1 MMTNPHDWLH
11 WRKRCHSSFQMI
23 RNQFFLSLFC
33 FSLCFFLTFFS
44 PKAIWTVE
52 VCICYKLENTAVNV
66 CVLKPASASFMN
78 PIIQNLPHKWLT
90 YGDVSKH
97 YLSWHQAGT
106 LEKPVLKKHPYSLGI
121 FITTKRKR
129 PNQETWLHAL

>member
-1 MMTNPHDWLH
+1 MTDCTGENAVTLLPRW
-11 WRKRCHSSFQMI
+11 SEISFS
-23 RNQFFLSLFC
+23 FPCSV
-33 FSLCFFLTFFS
+33 SLCFFLTFFS

-78 PIIQNLPHKWLT
+78 PIIQNLTHKWLT

-106 LEKPVLKKHPYSLGI
+106 LEKPVLKKNPYSLGI